1 MSTVRRTPR
10 THRPDRVRDALLAQV
25 EFLRVAAHGLTP
37 ERLDRETGL
46 PGWEVRQLLAHLVRQ
61 IDSLPRLLAE
71 PAPPGNRP
79 ACDVSGWVLSTG
91 SRAKRLDE
99 EARRDAATIADLA
112 VALDGAAE
120 ELESVIETGIR
131 EDVLLPV
138 PFGAMRALDFTVTR
152 LVETVVHAD
161 DLTRALGSP
170 VRLDRTALAVTARVL
185 ADAVAEKAP
194 GASTEVRIPPFA
206 VVQCL
211 PGPRHTRG
219 TPPNVVE
226 TDPITWMRLAAGRVS
241 WRLAVA
247 TGRLK
252 ASGERAGALADHL
265 PVLG

>member
-1 MSTVRRTPR
+1 MSTVRRKPR

-25 EFLRVAAHGLTP
+25 EFLRLAVDGLTP
-37 ERLDRETGL
+37 GQFDRETGL
-46 PGWEVRQLLAHLVRQ
+46 PGWEVRHLVAHLVRQ

-99 EARRDAATIADLA
+99 EARRDAAAIGDLA
-112 VALDGAAE
+112 AALRGAAE

-138 PFGAMRALDFTVTR
+138 PFGSMRALDFTVTR

-170 VRLDRTALAVTARVL
+170 VRLDRMALATTVRVL
-185 ADAVAEKAP
+185 ADAVADRAP
-194 GASTEVRIPPFA
+194 GSSTEVRIPPFA

-211 PGPRHTRG
+211 AGPRHTRG

-226 TDPITWMRLAAGRVS
+226 TDPITWMRLASGRVA

-252 ASGERAGALADHL
+252 ASGERAGSLADHL